1 MPNPNSMIQFK
12 YGLQDNYEG
21 IEQKDLNTVYFCTD
35 SQRMYVGETEYTRPV
50 AHGTELP
57 SAYLPPNSFF
67 YHETER
73 ALYYS
78 KDGQSW
84 EACSNFYTHPT
95 FTAKVVGDQSSTTVG
110 FGGSVK
116 IPKITV
122 DEHGHVS
129 AAEDITITLP
139 AAPEIPDVEVS
150 ESGDGNAITGVSV
163 AEDGHTLNITKGS
176 TFATASEL
184 QAVKATAEA
193 AMPKSGGAFTGAITV
208 QDPTENSNPAT
219 KAYADQ
225 AEADAIQAAKEY
237 ADQLLG
243 ANDAMVYKGTLGEG
257 GTVESLPTTYSI
269 GWTYKVV
276 TAGSYAG
283 QQCEIGDM
291 LIAIADATEDGE
303 NADWSIVQANIDG
316 AVTYGSALTVDEIV
330 LGNGAGVVKPSG
342 VKLADLATKTENG
355 NKADKVIGATDG
367 HLAGLDGSGNIT
379 DSGVAAT
386 DVATKDEVAS
396 KVDKTTTVNGQP
408 LSGNVTITTIT
419 GNAGTAT
426 KLASPV
432 TINGVEFD
440 GSEGIT
446 ITADPNAHTHGLT
459 DITDINV
466 TTPAAGQVMAY
477 DGASS
482 KWVNKALS
490 KADVGLSNVDNT
502 ADSQKN
508 VASAARLSTAR
519 DISLSGDA
527 TGTASFDGSDDISIE
542 VSVSHADSADN
553 ATHATSADSA
563 TNATHAA
570 SADSADEATH
580 ATSADSATNATKAT
594 QDASGNVITE
604 TYATKSEVQAAA
616 MKWQTF

>member
-12 YGLQDNYEG
+12 YGLQANYEG
-21 IEQKDLNTVYFCTD
+21 IEQKELNTVYFCTD

-50 AHGTELP
+50 IHGTELP
-57 SAYLPPNSFF
+57 SAFLPPNSFF

-95 FTAKVVGDQSSTTVG
+95 FTAKVVGDQASSTVS
-110 FGGSVK
+110 FGGTVK
-116 IPKITV
+116 VPKITV

-139 AAPEIPDVEVS
+139 AAPAIPDVEVS
-150 ESGDGNAITGVSV
+150 ESGSGNAITGVSV
-163 AEDGHTLNITKGS
+163 AEDGHTLNVVKGS

-184 QAVKATAEA
+184 QGVKETADA
-193 AMPKSGGAFTGAITV
+193 AMPKSGGAFTGPVTV
-208 QDPTENSNPAT
+208 QAPTDDANPAT

-225 AEADAIQAAKEY
+225 AEADAIQAAKNY

-257 GTVESLPTTYSI
+257 GTVEALPTTYST

-276 TAGSYAG
+276 TAGTYAG

-291 LIAIADATEDGE
+291 LIAIADAADDGE
-303 NADWSIVQANIDG
+303 NADWSVVQANIDG
-316 AVTYGSALTVDEIV
+316 AVTYGSALAADEIV

-342 VKLADLATKTENG
+342 VKIADLATKSENSD
-355 NKADKVIGATDG
+355 KADKVDGATDG
-367 HLAGLDGSGNIT
+367 HLAGLDGNGNIT
-379 DSGVAAT
+379 DSGVAAA
-386 DVATKDEVAS
+386 DVATKSEVAA

-408 LSGNVTITTIT
+408 LSGNVNITTIT

-426 KLASPV
+426 KLAAPV

-440 GSEGIT
+440 GSENIT
-446 ITADPNAHTHGLT
+446 ITANPNAHTHDLE
-459 DITDINV
+459 DITDVNV
-466 TTPAAGQVMAY
+466 STPAAGQVMAY
-477 DGASS
+477 DGDSS
-482 KWVNKALS
+482 KWVNKTLS
-490 KADVGLSNVDNT
+490 KSDVGLGNVDNT

-508 VASAARLSTAR
+508 VASAAKLSTPR
-519 DISLSGDA
+519 DISLTGDA
-527 TGTASFDGSDDISIE
+527 TGTAAFDGSQDISIE
-542 VSVSHADSADN
+542 VSVSHADSADS

-563 TNATHAA
+563 TNAGHAT

-580 ATSADSATNATKAT
+580 ATSADSAASATKAT

-604 TYATKSEVQAAA
+604 TYATKSEVTAAA
-616 MKWQTF
+616 LKWQSF

>member
-12 YGLQDNYEG
+12 YGLQANYEG
-21 IEQKDLNTVYFCTD
+21 IEQKELNTVYFCTD

-50 AHGTELP
+50 IHGTELP
-57 SAYLPPNSFF
+57 SAFLPPNSFF
-67 YHETER
+67 FHETEK

-95 FTAKVVGDQSSTTVG
+95 FTAKVVGDQASSTVS
-110 FGGSVK
+110 FGGTVK
-116 IPKITV
+116 VPKITV
-122 DEHGHVS
+122 DKHGHVS

-150 ESGDGNAITGVSV
+150 ESGSGNAITGVSV
-163 AEDGHTLNITKGS
+163 AEDGHTLNVVKGS
-176 TFATASEL
+176 TFATSSEL
-184 QAVKATAEA
+184 QDVKETADA
-193 AMPKSGGAFTGAITV
+193 AMPKSGGAFTGPVTV
-208 QDPTENSNPAT
+208 QAPTDDANPAT

-225 AEADAIQAAKEY
+225 AEADAIQAAKNY

-257 GTVESLPTTYSI
+257 GTVEALPTTYST

-276 TAGSYAG
+276 TAGTYAG

-291 LIAIADATEDGE
+291 LIAIADAAEDGE
-303 NADWSIVQANIDG
+303 NADWSVVQANIDG
-316 AVTYGSALTVDEIV
+316 AVTYGSALAADEIV

-342 VKLADLATKTENG
+342 VKITDLATKSENG
-355 NKADKVIGATDG
+355 NKADIVDGATDG
-367 HLAGLDGSGNIT
+367 HLAGLDGNGNIT
-379 DSGVAAT
+379 DSGVAAS
-386 DVATKDEVAS
+386 DVATKSEVAA

-408 LSGNVTITTIT
+408 LSGNVNITTIT

-426 KLASPV
+426 KLAAPV

-440 GSEGIT
+440 GSENIT
-446 ITADPNAHTHGLT
+446 ITANPNDHTHDLE
-459 DITDINV
+459 DITDVNV
-466 TTPAAGQVMAY
+466 STPAAGQVMSY
-477 DGASS
+477 DGDSS
-482 KWVNKALS
+482 KWVNKTLS
-490 KADVGLSNVDNT
+490 KSDVGLGNVDNT

-508 VASAARLSTAR
+508 VASAAKLSTPR
-519 DISLSGDA
+519 DISLTGDA
-527 TGTASFDGSDDISIE
+527 TGTAAFDGSQDISIE

-563 TNATHAA
+563 TNAGHAT

-580 ATSADSATNATKAT
+580 AVSADSAASATKAT

-604 TYATKSEVQAAA
+604 TYATKSEVTAAA
-616 MKWQTF
+616 LKWQSF